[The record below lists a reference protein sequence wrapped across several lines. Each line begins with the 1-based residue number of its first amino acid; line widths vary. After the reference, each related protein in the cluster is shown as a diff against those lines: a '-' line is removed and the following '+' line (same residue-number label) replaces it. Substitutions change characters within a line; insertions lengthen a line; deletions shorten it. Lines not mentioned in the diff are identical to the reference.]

1 MLNFFFS
8 EDDLRIELQAEID
21 RGNTMANKLQ
31 RLPPASVSR
40 PRTVNGLSST
50 DDPKLGEIIK
60 FYEDLTNLIVPNMK
74 LQKGKYLGTDEWI
87 LNCVYSY
94 VDEGAKNQKPADS
107 RSEFLFFLFCLKTC
121 FISPN

>member
-1 MLNFFFS
+1 
-8 EDDLRIELQAEID
+8 
-21 RGNTMANKLQ
+21 MASKLQ

-50 DDPKLGEIIK
+50 DDLKVGEIIK

-74 LQKGKYLGTDEWI
+74 SQKGKYLGTDEWI

-94 VDEGAKNQKPADS
+94 VDDDTQSQKPVDS
-107 RSEFLFFLFCLKTC
+107 RSECCTLFCFVHKLV
-121 FISPN
+121 F

>member
-1 MLNFFFS
+1 
-8 EDDLRIELQAEID
+8 
-21 RGNTMANKLQ
+21 MASKLQ
-31 RLPPASVSR
+31 RLPPVSAASR

-50 DDPKLGEIIK
+50 DDPKLGEIIR

-94 VDEGAKNQKPADS
+94 VDEGAKNQKPVDS
-107 RSEFLFFLFCLKTC
+107 RSECFLLKIHKTC
-121 FISPN
+121 FIARTDIFYNCVNYSYQFHFTSV